1 LVTRRGPV
9 TVLSGVAISVVVA
22 LGAAGCSKS
31 PTAGT
36 SGATTTTTG
45 QSLPFQ
51 GSPSQAV
58 LAEAAGLNFPTSVS
72 GYRSVRITGSELNVS
87 FTIAAADVDMFVSG
101 SHLGTLT
108 ANKRII
114 LHSSPVWDLNPT
126 GTVQSAVNSRR
137 GVERGVE
144 VVTSATDPTTD
155 TVRLV
160 VAKT

>member
-1 LVTRRGPV
+1 
-9 TVLSGVAISVVVA
+9 VAISAVIAV
-22 LGAAGCSKS
+22 GAAGCSKS
-31 PTAGT
+31 TTAGG
-36 SGATTTTTG
+36 SGSTTTTAG
-45 QSLPFQ
+45 QSLPFE

-58 LAEAAGLNFPTSVS
+58 LAEAAGLSFPTSVS

-87 FTIAAADVDMFVSG
+87 FTIAATDVDTFLSG
-101 SHLGTLT
+101 SHLGALT
-108 ANKRII
+108 PNKRII

-126 GTVQSAVNSRR
+126 GTVESAVSSRR
-137 GVERGVE
+137 GLERGIE

>member
-1 LVTRRGPV
+1 VACVAML
-9 TVLSGVAISVVVA
+9 LGV
-22 LGAAGCSKS
+22 AGCSKS
-31 PTAGT
+31 PTPGQAKAT
-36 SGATTTTTG
+36 PTTTTK
-45 QSLPFQ
+45 SLPFD

-58 LAEAAGLNFPTSVS
+58 LAEAAGLNFPASVS

-87 FTIAAADVDMFVSG
+87 FTIAATDVDPFVSG
-101 SHLGTLT
+101 SHLGALV

-126 GTVQSAVNSRR
+126 GTVQSAVSRR
-137 GVERGVE
+137 RGIERGVE